1 MILSRDE
8 TFRVV
13 CNFRTQSTENE
24 VVGTGIFMST
34 KNNEP
39 WLITA
44 AHVALSTNINTI
56 IAISDSDSNCI
67 TLPLVELNSSLSW
80 KYHSVADLAALPI
93 FISGHNMK
101 YLECRCLPYDH
112 FNLEEKSVSR
122 DCELTSVGFPNGL
135 GVSGKFCPLTFR
147 SYASSALLTLN
158 RADTKTPSDFFC
170 LENPSVG
177 GYSGCPV
184 FDLGYMIVGSM
195 TTTKEKTICYGIM
208 HGTMSDTTGGKS
220 AIVTPTYYLKDLIPF
235 K

>member
-93 FISGHNMK
+93 FISGH
-101 YLECRCLPYDH
+101 
-112 FNLEEKSVSR
+112 S
-122 DCELTSVGFPNGL
+122 
-135 GVSGKFCPLTFR
+135 
-147 SYASSALLTLN
+147 
-158 RADTKTPSDFFC
+158 
-170 LENPSVG
+170 
-177 GYSGCPV
+177 
-184 FDLGYMIVGSM
+184 
-195 TTTKEKTICYGIM
+195 
-208 HGTMSDTTGGKS
+208 TMSDTTGGKS